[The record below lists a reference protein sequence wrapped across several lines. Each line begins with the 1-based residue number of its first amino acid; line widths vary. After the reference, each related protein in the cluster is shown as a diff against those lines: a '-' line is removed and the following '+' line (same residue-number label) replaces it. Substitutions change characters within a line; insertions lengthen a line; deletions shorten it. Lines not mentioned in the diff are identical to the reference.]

1 MNKKDLAFGRMNFI
15 LLGVS
20 MLIVVLGFLLMA
32 GSGSTNEAYNP
43 DIFSFRRIRLAPIV
57 CFLGFVS
64 MIVAVVYNPA
74 PEKKRS
80 TVFFNLMVGGIFL
93 FVVAVLLLLG
103 GENMVMGALLA
114 VLGVASIGGSIIY
127 SLKKSDSKTKA
138 SLP

>member
-1 MNKKDLAFGRMNFI
+1 
-15 LLGVS
+15 

>member
-1 MNKKDLAFGRMNFI
+1 MNFI